1 MNVETVL
8 VEWARRCRELARL
21 AREDVERSAA
31 YETLDPDATQRVVRQ
46 DAAPLH
52 KN

>member
-1 MNVETVL
+1 LNVETL
-8 VEWARRCRELARL
+8 LAEWADRCRELAQR

-31 YETLDPDATQRVVRQ
+31 YETLDPDATLRVVRQ
-46 DAAPLH
+46 DAAPLY